1 MWLNGVPNVLSEDF
15 SDGTLVEG
23 VRFLNPFVEA
33 FNLAWLQ
40 PR

>member
-33 FNLAWLQ
+33 FNLARLQ